1 MRNQLQSKL
10 YAFVLLSLLREEGAF
25 VLLSLLREEGAK
37 KSLPETLSGQNFA
50 ARANGATVNSG
61 DYSSFSR
68 DQYYCF

>member
-1 MRNQLQSKL
+1 VTNITVFDR
-10 YAFVLLSLLREEGAF
+10 FWEW
-25 VLLSLLREEGAK
+25 GAK